1 MNEPIHFIRCGN
13 GVKKV
18 LFIHGNM
25 GSTRWWLPVIELLNN
40 ECDMIAVDLRGFGSS
55 PDGLAVVNLGD
66 HAQDIQN
73 VVREQNFSDFI
84 IVGHS
89 LGGAVAMQVAADY
102 PESLSGLV
110 LMDAPPV
117 SGLSNVDY
125 SLLEKLL
132 ENPEILVSSLRMTM
146 VLPVDET
153 YFQGLAQDCLRGIA
167 AVIPN
172 TRALEKADFSADTGR
187 FGKPVLVIHGE
198 HDAVVPVGEGQ
209 KTASAY
215 PNAKLV
221 IIEGCG
227 HNPQVEATATCA
239 EALRQLLTF

>member
-1 MNEPIHFIRCGN
+1 MSEPIHFIRCGN

-55 PDGLAVVNLGD
+55 PDGLAEVNLGD

-125 SLLEKLL
+125 SLLERLL

-146 VLPVDET
+146 VLPVDEK
-153 YFQGLAQDCLRGIA
+153 YFQELAEDCLRGIA

-198 HDAVVPVGEGQ
+198 HDAVVPVGEAQ

-227 HNPQVEATATCA
+227 HNPQVEATAKCA